1 MYTSRFLSF
10 SNRLVQG
17 LAVAMIAGLVILG
30 AGCGSSGS
38 NGGDSVSPP
47 PTPSGLT
54 ATSGEGQ
61 VALDWPSVSGAE
73 GYNVYRSTAS
83 GTVMEGDP
91 LAGAVSK
98 STYTDGS
105 VTNGTAYYYVVT
117 AVGEGDTESGP
128 TDAVSRTPFA
138 SPPDERP

>member
-17 LAVAMIAGLVILG
+17 LAGAMIAGLVIVG

-38 NGGDSVSPP
+38 NGGDSVSSP
-47 PTPSGLT
+47 PTPSDLT

-61 VALDWPSVSGAE
+61 VALDWQSVSGAE
-73 GYNVYRSTAS
+73 GYNVYRSTSS
-83 GTVMEGDP
+83 GSVMEEDP
-91 LAGAVSK
+91 LAGGVSK

-105 VTNGTAYYYVVT
+105 VTNGTEYHYVVT
-117 AVGEGDTESGP
+117 AVKGEAESGP
-128 TDAVSRTPFA
+128 TDAISRTPFS
-138 SPPDERP
+138 SPPEERP